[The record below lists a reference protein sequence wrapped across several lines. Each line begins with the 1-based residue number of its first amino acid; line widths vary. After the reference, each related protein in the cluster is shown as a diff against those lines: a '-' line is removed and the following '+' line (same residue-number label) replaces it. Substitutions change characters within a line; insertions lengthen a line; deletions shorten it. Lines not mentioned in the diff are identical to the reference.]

1 MIVLMTQCIIYK
13 DHNNIKILKIKYVFY
28 SYEMMSDGKEFIF
41 CLITRRNRARLRY
54 HLVVSDDA
62 SRKGTKK
69 VPNVPIPRSCKN
81 VSTIK

>member
-1 MIVLMTQCIIYK
+1 M
-13 DHNNIKILKIKYVFY
+13 FY

-41 CLITRRNRARLRY
+41 CLITRRNRTRLRY

-62 SRKGTKK
+62 IKDESRKGTKK
-69 VPNVPIPRSCKN
+69 VLNVPIPRSCKN

>member
-41 CLITRRNRARLRY
+41 CLITRRNHTRLRY
-54 HLVVSDDA
+54 HLVVSE

-69 VPNVPIPRSCKN
+69 VPTHPPI
-81 VSTIK
+81 V